1 MFSNNPFNMHR
12 ANDEVLNESKFLIPE
27 EIPANERTA
36 FHGAAA
42 GAAKDGKT
50 SFSFAGKKYPVTM
63 NKGIANNIA
72 DQKESVGQTAGD
84 HGYYH
89 LQKAKELAKKDG
101 HDYDKLPQ
109 YDRTHDKH
117 KDHYDSRAKK
127 ESVKKEATHATDYF
141 VGHKH
146 AAKAG
151 MGVKVHSK
159 GADGDNV
166 TISHSDPK
174 KLQKYVDNHLGGGK
188 IKEVTARSSG
198 YGIRNKV
205 SDMPGVDYSWRD
217 KYKSVASKDAV
228 KRANAQSDKKRA
240 EYRKKMGMKEDA
252 GIPHKYTVDLHSKDH
267 GSHSSF
273 IKKAQSAG
281 IKGVY
286 SGVNSDGKVKVSLNH
301 HDNSDG
307 GTIHKFLKKHY
318 DKDMTHGN
326 MQTMKT
332 GSSSQKED
340 TMNEEY
346 SKTNKASM
354 TIKHGYDEGD
364 GPDNKKFAKYIN
376 KNTGATV
383 KHHKDGS
390 TMSFHGSD
398 HQIHKALQHH
408 HSDDKKGLGDLNYHK
423 KGKTHSDDHV
433 DGQHTYKAEGTTF
446 RERLMS
452 IFENDKASHYKS
464 ATKPETMDDQ
474 LKGAGAKQMKAD
486 LTGGDTKA
494 ADMEKQSHVDAA
506 KAGRAGPGTKARTND
521 NKKGD
526 KKAMTSATPV
536 NDPTAKIVR
545 MEAKELPHQ
554 EAIDD
559 HKSHARE
566 HKDNRFDNPKTSGK
580 HHMAAYHAHMDA
592 ADHLES
598 GRTKQA
604 KASAEKALE
613 HAKKAK
619 AAGGEDHVGETA
631 NILKKHH
638 SAKTEAYGI
647 TGNKISSSLL
657 DAIAMVGENYTHEID
672 VMDDHVKKIVSSAKK
687 AGIKAKIHTMNG
699 PGGGNPVVHIG
710 HKDDDHVHK
719 FLKKHYDPDFK
730 KSDLKHHKIG

>member
-1 MFSNNPFNMHR
+1 MLSNNPFNMHR

-63 NKGIANNIA
+63 KKDTARAIA
-72 DQKESVGQTAGD
+72 DQKESVGKTAGD

-127 ESVKKEATHATDYF
+127 ESVKKEATHTTDFF

-188 IKEVTARSSG
+188 IKEA
-198 YGIRNKV
+198 
-205 SDMPGVDYSWRD
+205 
-217 KYKSVASKDAV
+217 
-228 KRANAQSDKKRA
+228 
-240 EYRKKMGMKEDA
+240 A
-252 GIPHKYTVDLHSKDH
+252 GIPHKYTVDLYHKNH
-267 GSHSSF
+267 GSHDAF
-273 IKKAQSAG
+273 MKKAKAAG
-281 IKGVY
+281 INAKY
-286 SGVNSDGKVKVSLNH
+286 SGVNDDGKVKVSLNH

-318 DKDMTHGN
+318 DKDMTHSN
-326 MQTMKT
+326 MQTFKT
-332 GSSSQKED
+332 GSSSVQKEVTARSSGYGIRNKVSDMPGVDYSWRDKYKNAIVSKD
-340 TMNEEY
+340 TLKKVRAKSDAKRAEYRKKMGMKEDVMNEEY

-423 KGKTHSDDHV
+423 QGKTHSDDHV

-446 RERLMS
+446 DEATWPDEMPNEDVDVDEELSISARRKLSRLM
-452 IFENDKASHYKS
+452 KRRK
-464 ATKPETMDDQ
+464 TQ
-474 LKGAGAKQMKAD
+474 LKRSRLRARKRMAKTDVLKKRARRGARA
-486 LTGGDTKA
+486 
-494 ADMEKQSHVDAA
+494 DAA
-506 KAGRAGPGTKARTND
+506 KKLA
-521 NKKGD
+521 KGKD
-526 KKAMTSATPV
+526 KKDLS
-536 NDPTAKIVR
+536 
-545 MEAKELPHQ
+545 
-554 EAIDD
+554 
-559 HKSHARE
+559 
-566 HKDNRFDNPKTSGK
+566 
-580 HHMAAYHAHMDA
+580 
-592 ADHLES
+592 
-598 GRTKQA
+598 
-604 KASAEKALE
+604 
-613 HAKKAK
+613 
-619 AAGGEDHVGETA
+619 
-631 NILKKHH
+631 
-638 SAKTEAYGI
+638 
-647 TGNKISSSLL
+647 
-657 DAIAMVGENYTHEID
+657 IAM
-672 VMDDHVKKIVSSAKK
+672 
-687 AGIKAKIHTMNG
+687 
-699 PGGGNPVVHIG
+699 
-710 HKDDDHVHK
+710 
-719 FLKKHYDPDFK
+719 K
-730 KSDLKHHKIG
+730 KSLEKRLAMPAVQRRIKTMTRRMMPTKRKLEISRKR

>member
-63 NKGIANNIA
+63 KKDLANKIA
-72 DQKESVGQTAGD
+72 DQKE
-84 HGYYH
+84 
-89 LQKAKELAKKDG
+89 
-101 HDYDKLPQ
+101 
-109 YDRTHDKH
+109 
-117 KDHYDSRAKK
+117 
-127 ESVKKEATHATDYF
+127 ATHTTDFF

-188 IKEVTARSSG
+188 IKEVTTRSTG
-198 YGIRNKV
+198 WGIRNKV

-217 KYKSVASKDAV
+217 KYKGSIASKDAV

-240 EYRKKMGMKEDA
+240 EYRKKMGMKEA
-252 GIPHKYTVDLHSKDH
+252 SGIPHKYTVDLYSKDH

-332 GSSSQKED
+332 GSSSQKEG

-423 KGKTHSDDHV
+423 QGKTHSDDHV

-494 ADMEKQSHVDAA
+494 ADMEKQSHADAS

-526 KKAMTSATPV
+526 KKAMTSATPI

-545 MEAKELPHQ
+545 MEAKEHPHA
-554 EAIDD
+554 EAMAD
-559 HKSHARE
+559 HESQSRE
-566 HKDNRFDNPKTSGK
+566 HKDNSYDNPNTSGK
-580 HHMAAYHAHMDA
+580 HHMAAYHAHRDA
-592 ADHLES
+592 ADHLEY

-631 NILKKHH
+631 NILKQHH

-647 TGNKISSSLL
+647 SGNKISSSLL
-657 DAIAMVGENYTHEID
+657 DAVAMVEDMNKVHTVDIDHMTGTAGSHEKKHGITLKKSKNYDNTRGMMGTD
-672 VMDDHVKKIVSSAKK
+672 ATGTK
-687 AGIKAKIHTMNG
+687 ANLQKY
-699 PGGGNPVVHIG
+699 
-710 HKDDDHVHK
+710 
-719 FLKKHYDPDFK
+719 LKKHYDGD
-730 KSDLKHHKIG
+730 HKEMHPEIYK

>member
-1 MFSNNPFNMHR
+1 MHNSYKKTIYGVRAALENM
-12 ANDEVLNESKFLIPE
+12 AQGVDESTKYHIPE
-27 EIPANERTA
+27 DIPQNERTA

-42 GAAKDGKT
+42 AAAKSGKKSFNFGGKT
-50 SFSFAGKKYPVTM
+50 HPVTM
-63 NKGIANNIA
+63 KKDTANAIA
-72 DQKESVGQTAGD
+72 DQKESVGKTAGD

-127 ESVKKEATHATDYF
+127 ESVKKEATHTTDYF
-141 VGHKH
+141 TGHKH
-146 AAKAG
+146 AARAG

-188 IKEVTARSSG
+188 IKEA
-198 YGIRNKV
+198 
-205 SDMPGVDYSWRD
+205 
-217 KYKSVASKDAV
+217 
-228 KRANAQSDKKRA
+228 
-240 EYRKKMGMKEDA
+240 A
-252 GIPHKYTVDLHSKDH
+252 GIPHKYTVDLYHKNH
-267 GSHSSF
+267 GSHDAF
-273 IKKAQSAG
+273 MKKAKAAG
-281 IKGVY
+281 INAKY
-286 SGVNSDGKVKVSLNH
+286 SGVNDDGKVKVSLNH

-318 DKDMTHGN
+318 DKDMTHSN
-326 MQTMKT
+326 MQTFKT
-332 GSSSQKED
+332 GSSSVQKEVTARSSGYGIRNKVSDMPGVDYSWRDKYKGSIASKD
-340 TMNEEY
+340 TLKKVRAKSDAKRAEYRKKMGMKEDVMNEEY

-423 KGKTHSDDHV
+423 QGKTHSDDHV

-446 RERLMS
+446 REKLMS

-486 LTGGDTKA
+486 LTSGDTKP
-494 ADMEKQSHVDAA
+494 ADMEKQSHADAA

-526 KKAMTSATPV
+526 KKAMTSPTPI
-536 NDPTAKIVR
+536 NDPTAKIV
-545 MEAKELPHQ
+545 
-554 EAIDD
+554 
-559 HKSHARE
+559 
-566 HKDNRFDNPKTSGK
+566 
-580 HHMAAYHAHMDA
+580 
-592 ADHLES
+592 
-598 GRTKQA
+598 
-604 KASAEKALE
+604 
-613 HAKKAK
+613 
-619 AAGGEDHVGETA
+619 
-631 NILKKHH
+631 
-638 SAKTEAYGI
+638 KTEAYGI
-647 TGNKISSSLL
+647 SGNKISNSLL
-657 DAIAMVGENYTHEID
+657 DAIAMVEDMDKVHTVDIDHMTGTAGSHEKKHGITLKKSKNYDNTRG
-672 VMDDHVKKIVSSAKK
+672 MMGTNATGTK
-687 AGIKAKIHTMNG
+687 ANLQKY
-699 PGGGNPVVHIG
+699 
-710 HKDDDHVHK
+710 
-719 FLKKHYDPDFK
+719 LKKHYDGD
-730 KSDLKHHKIG
+730 HKDMHPEIYK

>member
-1 MFSNNPFNMHR
+1 
-12 ANDEVLNESKFLIPE
+12 
-27 EIPANERTA
+27 
-36 FHGAAA
+36 
-42 GAAKDGKT
+42 
-50 SFSFAGKKYPVTM
+50 
-63 NKGIANNIA
+63 
-72 DQKESVGQTAGD
+72 
-84 HGYYH
+84 
-89 LQKAKELAKKDG
+89 
-101 HDYDKLPQ
+101 
-109 YDRTHDKH
+109 
-117 KDHYDSRAKK
+117 
-127 ESVKKEATHATDYF
+127 
-141 VGHKH
+141 
-146 AAKAG
+146 

-217 KYKSVASKDAV
+217 KYKGGIASKDAV

-252 GIPHKYTVDLHSKDH
+252 GIPHKYTVDLYNKDH

-286 SGVNSDGKVKVSLNH
+286 SGVNKDGKVKVSLNH

-332 GSSSQKED
+332 GSSSQKEG

-446 RERLMS
+446 REKLMS
-452 IFENDKASHYKS
+452 IFENDKTSHYKS

-526 KKAMTSATPV
+526 KKAMASATPV
-536 NDPTAKIVR
+536 NDPTAKIV
-545 MEAKELPHQ
+545 
-554 EAIDD
+554 
-559 HKSHARE
+559 
-566 HKDNRFDNPKTSGK
+566 
-580 HHMAAYHAHMDA
+580 
-592 ADHLES
+592 
-598 GRTKQA
+598 
-604 KASAEKALE
+604 
-613 HAKKAK
+613 
-619 AAGGEDHVGETA
+619 
-631 NILKKHH
+631 
-638 SAKTEAYGI
+638 KTEAYGI
-647 TGNKISSSLL
+647 SGNKISSSLL
-657 DAIAMVGENYTHEID
+657 DAIAMVGEDYTHEID

>member
-1 MFSNNPFNMHR
+1 VDVKEKPMFSNNPFSQHR
-12 ANDEVLNESKFLIPE
+12 ADNEALNETKYLIPE

-50 SFSFAGKKYPVTM
+50 SFSFSGKKYPVTM
-63 NKGIANNIA
+63 NKGIAKNIA
-72 DQKESVGQTAGD
+72 DQKES
-84 HGYYH
+84 
-89 LQKAKELAKKDG
+89 
-101 HDYDKLPQ
+101 
-109 YDRTHDKH
+109 
-117 KDHYDSRAKK
+117 RAKN
-127 ESVKKEATHATDYF
+127 EATHSTTYF
-141 VGHKH
+141 TGHKH

-166 TISHSDPK
+166 TVSHSDPK

-188 IKEVTARSSG
+188 IKEDTVTE
-198 YGIRNKV
+198 N
-205 SDMPGVDYSWRD
+205 
-217 KYKSVASKDAV
+217 
-228 KRANAQSDKKRA
+228 
-240 EYRKKMGMKEDA
+240 
-252 GIPHKYTVDLHSKDH
+252 HKYTVDLYHKNH
-267 GSHSSF
+267 GSQDSF
-273 IKKAQSAG
+273 MKKAKNAG
-281 IKGVY
+281 INPKY
-286 SGVNSDGKVKVSLNH
+286 SGVNKDGKVKVSLNH

-332 GSSSQKED
+332 GSSSQKEAVVKTGYGIRNKVSD
-340 TMNEEY
+340 MPGVDYSWRDKYKGGIASKDAVKKANAQSDKKRAEYRKKMGMKEGTMNEEH

-364 GPDNKKFAKYIN
+364 GPDNNKFAKYIN

-433 DGQHTYKAEGTTF
+433 DGQHSYKAEGTTF
-446 RERLMS
+446 RERLIS

-526 KKAMTSATPV
+526 KKAMKSTTPI
-536 NDPTAKIVR
+536 NDPTAKIVKT
-545 MEAKELPHQ
+545 EGYGISGNKISSNLL
-554 EAIDD
+554 EAIAMVKAPKGRKEHPHEEAIGD
-559 HKSHARE
+559 HTSHAHE
-566 HKDNRFDNPKTSGK
+566 HDDSRHIGGEAGEHHEAAADA
-580 HHMAAYHAHMDA
+580 HHMAAH
-592 ADHLES
+592 HLEYKRVKEA
-598 GRTKQA
+598 GAQA
-604 KASAEKALE
+604 KKAVF

-619 AAGGEDHVGETA
+619 ALGGDDHVGETA

-638 SAKTEAYGI
+638 
-647 TGNKISSSLL
+647 
-657 DAIAMVGENYTHEID
+657 
-672 VMDDHVKKIVSSAKK
+672 
-687 AGIKAKIHTMNG
+687 
-699 PGGGNPVVHIG
+699 
-710 HKDDDHVHK
+710 
-719 FLKKHYDPDFK
+719 
-730 KSDLKHHKIG
+730 